1 MKSTGLFGKNSG
13 RVGGVVYSNYRG
25 QQIVKSY
32 QPQVKN
38 PNSKGQIAQRAKF
51 KLVSQVGASLG
62 SEIAKAFEPNV
73 ATETPRNAWVR
84 RMLKKA
90 VFSNGQAT
98 IPLED
103 LVLTSG
109 NYGTL
114 NIAPDSNNATS
125 PIQVTYYAPE
135 APENNTNQLLEVK
148 GRVMLV
154 AYNVAGQLV
163 NFGTKNFVLHQVD
176 MAANEYTQNVQLA
189 QPEYFPVLQNEPIG
203 YSNFRALFY
212 VYEPTEEVKSQ
223 YADYDLTASE
233 ATLDVLRRTFK
244 GGVMFS
250 ETVNIGLVAPV

>member
-13 RVGGVVYSNYRG
+13 RVGGVVYSNFRG
-25 QQIVKSY
+25 QQVVRSY

-38 PNSKGQIAQRAKF
+38 PNTKAQVTQRAKF
-51 KLVSQVGASLG
+51 KLVSQVGAALG
-62 SEIAKAFEPNV
+62 SEIANAFEPNV

-90 VFSNGQAT
+90 VFSNGQAS
-98 IPLED
+98 IPLEE

-114 NIAPDSNNATS
+114 SISSDSNSATS
-125 PIQVTYYAPE
+125 PIDITFYAPE
-135 APENNTNQLLEVK
+135 VPENNTNQLFEVK

-163 NFGTKNFVLHQVD
+163 NFGTKNFVMQQVD
-176 MAANEYTQNVQLA
+176 MQSNEYTTNVQLA

-203 YSNFRALFY
+203 YTNFRALFY
-212 VYEPTEEVKSQ
+212 VYEPTDEIKSQ

-244 GGVMFS
+244 GGVIFS